1 MEIIYVINWSRDLFY
16 AAIVLSLMVELRM
29 KCKTPTLIIR
39 RYNQIRG
46 HRTEVVYVF
55 ERDKANII
63 RTREGRKRN
72 TADYV
77 TMYEARKNKNI
88 RGSKQERGLPLL
100 VSSYPVQRTVQDTN
114 YIIYNNN
121 Y

>member
-1 MEIIYVINWSRDLFY
+1 ML
-16 AAIVLSLMVELRM
+16 L
-29 KCKTPTLIIR
+29 CKTNI
-39 RYNQIRG
+39 
-46 HRTEVVYVF
+46 
-55 ERDKANII
+55 II